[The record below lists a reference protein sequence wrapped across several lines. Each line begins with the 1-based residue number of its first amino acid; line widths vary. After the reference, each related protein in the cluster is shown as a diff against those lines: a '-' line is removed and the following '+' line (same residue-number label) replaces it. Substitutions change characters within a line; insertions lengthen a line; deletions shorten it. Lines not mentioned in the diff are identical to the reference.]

1 MEIIMNSN
9 DLYNNLKELWEE
21 FDSNH
26 NVFVDK
32 GNKAAGSRARKAIGE
47 IKKLVTEY
55 RKASVSECIMNIASL
70 AGHLAFGL
78 IAFSFLVK
86 DIFWLRIVSIL
97 ASLFSVFYNYLIPL
111 EPMWLAINWN
121 FIFIAV
127 NLYHIAVILYEK
139 REVKMDAKNQELY
152 DTLFSEMTPVE
163 YLKISRAAKWEL
175 VKAGERIITQGMPV
189 PDLYLI
195 YNGTVD
201 VIVDNEQIAELKDGE
216 FVGEMS
222 FLTEK
227 VATATC
233 KVKYDAQCLVWK
245 QKEFKELLK
254 RNPSLY
260 FTIQS
265 VLSSQV
271 SDKLVKS
278 SK

>member
-1 MEIIMNSN
+1 
-9 DLYNNLKELWEE
+9 
-21 FDSNH
+21 
-26 NVFVDK
+26 
-32 GNKAAGSRARKAIGE
+32 
-47 IKKLVTEY
+47 
-55 RKASVSECIMNIASL
+55 MNIATL

-86 DIFWLRIVSIL
+86 DIFWLRIVSII
-97 ASLFSVFYNYLIPL
+97 ASLFSVFYNYVIPL

-127 NLYHIAVILYEK
+127 NIYHIAIILYEK
-139 REVKMDAKNQELY
+139 REVKMDDKNQELY

-163 YLKISRAAKWEL
+163 YLKISRAAKWEM
-175 VKAGERIITQGMPV
+175 VKAGQRIITQGMPV

-201 VIVDNEQIAELKDGE
+201 VLVDNEQIAELKDGE

-245 QKEFKELLK
+245 QREFKELLK

-265 VLSSQV
+265 VLSAQV
-271 SDKLVKS
+271 SDKLVIS
-278 SK
+278 SKK

>member
-1 MEIIMNSN
+1 
-9 DLYNNLKELWEE
+9 
-21 FDSNH
+21 
-26 NVFVDK
+26 
-32 GNKAAGSRARKAIGE
+32 
-47 IKKLVTEY
+47 
-55 RKASVSECIMNIASL
+55 MNIASL

-175 VKAGERIITQGMPV
+175 VKAGQRIITQGMPV

>member
-1 MEIIMNSN
+1 
-9 DLYNNLKELWEE
+9 
-21 FDSNH
+21 
-26 NVFVDK
+26 
-32 GNKAAGSRARKAIGE
+32 
-47 IKKLVTEY
+47 
-55 RKASVSECIMNIASL
+55 MNIATL

-86 DIFWLRIVSIL
+86 DIFWLRIVSII
-97 ASLFSVFYNYLIPL
+97 ASLFSVFYNYVIPL

-127 NLYHIAVILYEK
+127 NIYHIAIILYEK
-139 REVKMDAKNQELY
+139 REVKMDDKNQELY

-175 VKAGERIITQGMPV
+175 VKSGQKIITQGMPV

-201 VIVDNEQIAELKDGE
+201 VLVDNEQIAELKDGE

-245 QKEFKELLK
+245 QREFKELLK

-265 VLSSQV
+265 VLSAQV
-271 SDKLVKS
+271 SDKLVIS
-278 SK
+278 SKK

>member
-1 MEIIMNSN
+1 
-9 DLYNNLKELWEE
+9 
-21 FDSNH
+21 
-26 NVFVDK
+26 
-32 GNKAAGSRARKAIGE
+32 
-47 IKKLVTEY
+47 
-55 RKASVSECIMNIASL
+55 MNIATL

-86 DIFWLRIVSIL
+86 DIFWLRILSIA
-97 ASLFSVFYNYLIPL
+97 ASLFSVFYNYVIPA

-121 FIFIAV
+121 FVFIAV
-127 NLYHIAVILYEK
+127 NIYHIGVILYEK
-139 REVKMDAKNQELY
+139 REVKMDYKDQELY
-152 DTLFSEMTPVE
+152 DTLFKEMTPVE
-163 YLKISRAAKWEL
+163 YLKISRAAKWEM

-201 VIVDNEQIAELKDGE
+201 VIVDGEGIAQLKDGE

-265 VLSSQV
+265 VLSAQV
-271 SDKLVKS
+271 SDKLVSS
-278 SK
+278 SKK